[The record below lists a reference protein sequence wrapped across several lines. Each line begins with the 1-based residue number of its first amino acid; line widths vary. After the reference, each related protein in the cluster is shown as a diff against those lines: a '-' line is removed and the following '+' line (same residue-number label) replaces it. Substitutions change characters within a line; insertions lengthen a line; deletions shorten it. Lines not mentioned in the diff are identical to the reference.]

1 VQIPDKGFLSSANSG
16 MMKSL
21 LFFSPVVGVACLN
34 VGGQVT
40 NQIRLNIDS
49 VQIPDKGFLSSA
61 NSGMTESVL
70 FFSPVLVL
78 PA

>member
-1 VQIPDKGFLSSANSG
+1 MVVVFLA
-16 MMKSL
+16 
-21 LFFSPVVGVACLN
+21 PVGVACLN

-40 NQIRLNIDS
+40 NQIRLYINS

-70 FFSPVLVL
+70 FFSPVLGVACL
-78 PA
+78 NVGGPGH

>member
-1 VQIPDKGFLSSANSG
+1 
-16 MMKSL
+16 
-21 LFFSPVVGVACLN
+21 VGAACLN
-34 VGGQVT
+34 VGRQVT

-70 FFSPVLVL
+70 FFSPWWVL

>member
-1 VQIPDKGFLSSANSG
+1 MV
-16 MMKSL
+16 
-21 LFFSPVVGVACLN
+21 LFFSPRVGVACLN
-34 VGGQVT
+34 VGGPVT
-40 NQIRLNIDS
+40 NQIRLYINS